1 VNDPLLAVLDR
12 SRALGFLGPGPVED
26 HLHHALA
33 FARAV
38 ATPPA
43 RALDLGAGGGLPGLV
58 LASRIWPGTSWTFLD
73 AQQKRTEFLRE
84 VVTDLG
90 LDDRV
95 AVITERAEV
104 LGRSPDHRGVYDL
117 VVSRSFGPPAVT
129 AECGAPLLRP
139 GGRLVVLGANAA
151 ETAPMDVRRF
161 YFGQYDLLGTTMG
174 NVRDFAGLIG
184 LLAEHRVPPP
194 VIDRVFP
201 LDEAARAH
209 EHLETTRGFGKTVL
223 EHS

>member
-139 GGRLVVLGANAA
+139 GGRLVVSEPPGGSAGRW
-151 ETAPMDVRRF
+151 PD
-161 YFGQYDLLGTTMG
+161 
-174 NVRDFAGLIG
+174 AGLAEAG
-184 LLAEHRVPPP
+184 LQADGPLHIDDVHLMVLVRTADP
-194 VIDRVFP
+194 IDRLPRRSGIPAKRP
-201 LDEAARAH
+201 LFT
-209 EHLETTRGFGKTVL
+209 L
-223 EHS
+223 

>member
-1 VNDPLLAVLDR
+1 MNDPLLAVLDR

-139 GGRLVVLGANAA
+139 GGRLFCEMGLGQGKQL
-151 ETAPMDVRRF
+151 RRLF
-161 YFGQYDLLGTTMG
+161 
-174 NVRDFAGLIG
+174 
-184 LLAEHRVPPP
+184 
-194 VIDRVFP
+194 DRVGAYSAVSFAC
-201 LDEAARAH
+201 DEAGNERVAMAS
-209 EHLETTRGFGKTVL
+209 V
-223 EHS
+223 SS